1 MSREVMYMARGRP
14 AKCPYCGGSSINKGF
29 RKTKTMGKRRI
40 KLCKACGRKFTPKNQ
55 KPIEAIGE
63 NTTETNVQQDEA
75 TEVSD
80 IAEPNKT
87 DESGEAATEPVDNP
101 KPLLNALGKEWT

>member
-1 MSREVMYMARGRP
+1 MARGRP

-40 KLCKACGRKFTPKNQ
+40 KLCRACGRKFTPKKQ
-55 KPIEAIGE
+55 KPVEPTE
-63 NTTETNVQQDEA
+63 EKTVETNAESDETPVA
-75 TEVSD
+75 SVV
-80 IAEPNKT
+80 AEPNVT
-87 DESGEAATEPVDNP
+87 DEAATEPVDNP